1 MTVLQTLRTYLEMIK
16 FQHTVFALPF
26 ALSAALVAA
35 HGIPQQRILLW
46 ILVAMVG
53 ARSAAMGFNRIVD
66 LQYDKLN
73 PRTANRELPTGK
85 ISVAAASILVLV
97 AAAVFMFS
105 AYELNRLA
113 FWLSFPT
120 LALLLG
126 YSYTKRFTSW
136 SHVVLGLCLGIAP
149 MGAWVAVK
157 EEIAVTPLM
166 LTLAV
171 LLWVAGFDIIYSCMD
186 VEFDERMG
194 LHSMVRKLGVAR
206 ALRLAAGL
214 HAGFIA
220 LLAAFGIL
228 AHLGA
233 TFFVAAGLI
242 AGLLV
247 YEHALVKPTDLSR
260 VNVAFFTVNGVVSV
274 VTLIAIGI
282 EMIRA

>member
-157 EEIAVTPLM
+157 EEIA
-166 LTLAV
+166 
-171 LLWVAGFDIIYSCMD
+171 LLLLVQKALSEVDK
-186 VEFDERMG
+186 
-194 LHSMVRKLGVAR
+194 VRK
-206 ALRLAAGL
+206 
-214 HAGFIA
+214 
-220 LLAAFGIL
+220 
-228 AHLGA
+228 
-233 TFFVAAGLI
+233 
-242 AGLLV
+242 
-247 YEHALVKPTDLSR
+247 K
-260 VNVAFFTVNGVVSV
+260 
-274 VTLIAIGI
+274 
-282 EMIRA
+282 IRP